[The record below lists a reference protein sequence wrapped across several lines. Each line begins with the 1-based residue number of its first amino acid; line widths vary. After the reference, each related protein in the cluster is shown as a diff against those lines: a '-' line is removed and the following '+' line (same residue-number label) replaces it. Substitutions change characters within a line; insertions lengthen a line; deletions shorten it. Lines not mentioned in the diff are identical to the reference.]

1 MTFKEFRELANGVD
15 KWQVYLID
23 NLGVHWH
30 YGTEEELGIQFDD
43 LKVVSFDVTPI
54 ISGKVICTIDLI

>member
-1 MTFKEFRELANGVD
+1 MTFKEFRQMAHGIGR
-15 KWQVYLID
+15 WQVYLID
-23 NLGVHWH
+23 NTDQHWH

-43 LKVVSFDVTPI
+43 LKVVSFDVTPT